1 MGMLLRGKEF
11 DVLADIVSY
20 QTSCVAGE
28 HPKVHLEGVMVP
40 PKPAARTT
48 GIVKVIYNNPA
59 TIVYWEDGSRTVVK
73 CQPGDEFNRTIGF
86 LMCVMK
92 KVTGNTGRY
101 NEVLKKYVYDYDADR
116 TPDDMRKELG
126 AFCNGRACHGCPLD
140 KPGFSCGRGKWFLHD
155 ENTDAYMSDD
165 EIRAHYDAMKG
176 AKS

>member
-1 MGMLLRGKEF
+1 MGMLLKGEKF
-11 DVLADIVSY
+11 DVLADIISC

-28 HPKVHLEGVMVP
+28 RPKVHLEGIMVP
-40 PKPAARTT
+40 CKPTARTT

-101 NEVLKKYVYDYDADR
+101 NEVLKKYVYDVDR
-116 TPDDMRKELG
+116 TPDDMRKELA
-126 AFCNGRACHGCPLD
+126 AFCNGRECHDCPLD
-140 KPGFSCGRGKWFLHD
+140 KPDFSCGCGKWFLNG
-155 ENTDAYMSDD
+155 EGMSDD